1 MQPLHYSEDV
11 YAHNAP
17 AAIAAA
23 AAAKVAGGDMRRPV
37 HGMLMASTVAYNDF
51 SIPAASFRPLH
62 AARGLVGSGRDHVS
76 LLVPC
81 VAAVLS
87 G

>member
-1 MQPLHYSEDV
+1 
-11 YAHNAP
+11 
-17 AAIAAA
+17 
-23 AAAKVAGGDMRRPV
+23 MRRPV